1 MSDSSSLSK
10 RGQIVQNTTLRVDFE
25 IFYEAM
31 QNLFH
36 QTDNPDGAIPL
47 NIAENR
53 LSWHL
58 LENKMKE
65 ITENESIPNWVA
77 SYTSAMGAPEF
88 RSVLADFLTKFLT
101 LCPINPDHLGL
112 SAGATAIVEVS
123 SWVVADPG
131 DVAVFPA
138 PCYPVY
144 KQDIGNKGGIE
155 RYDLVTHYDLTSIKN
170 EPVLSI
176 EHLEQALQE
185 IERAGKKFK
194 MLVLTNPDNPTGGM
208 FSKAKL
214 ESIADWCIGHKIH
227 LFVNEIYGLS
237 LIDIL
242 HPAIKDDYD
251 TEIDFFSFA
260 NIIQDRQSDYL
271 HLWHALSKDF
281 GASGFR
287 VGMVY
292 SLNQAFLE
300 AYNNLNAPQMVS
312 NFAQW
317 IFLKVM
323 EDHDFIADY
332 IEYNQKA
339 LTESYIIVIE
349 SLRRLNIPY
358 APARG
363 SLFVW
368 LDFSEFLKEQSQ
380 EAENEMWMNIYN
392 ETKVLLTPGQGF
404 GHSKRGQ
411 FRLVYSCV
419 SKEELSVA
427 MERLEKWVL
436 KKRA

>member
-25 IFYEAM
+25 IFFEAM
-31 QNLFH
+31 KDLYDQ
-36 QTDNPDGAIPL
+36 DENPNGTIPL

-58 LENKMKE
+58 LENRMRELSKSE
-65 ITENESIPNWVA
+65 TIPAWVA
-77 SYTSAMGAPEF
+77 GYTSAMGAPEF
-88 RSVLADFLTKFLT
+88 RSVLAEFLTKFLT
-101 LCPINPDHLGL
+101 LCYIDPENLGL

-123 SWVVADPG
+123 SWIVADPG

-155 RYDLVTHYDLTSIKN
+155 RYDLVTHHDLTSIKN
-170 EPVLSI
+170 EPALSI
-176 EHLEQALQE
+176 EHLDHALEE
-185 IERAGKKFK
+185 IERVGKKFK
-194 MLVLTNPDNPTGGM
+194 MLVVTNPDNPTGGL
-208 FSKAKL
+208 FSKEKL
-214 ESIADWCIGHKIH
+214 ESIADWCIKHNIH

-237 LIDIL
+237 LIDTF
-242 HPAIKDDYD
+242 HPAIKDDYES
-251 TEIDFFSFA
+251 EIDFFSFA
-260 NIIQDRQSDYL
+260 NIIQNRKSDYL
-271 HLWHALSKDF
+271 HLWHALSKDM

-323 EDHDFIADY
+323 EDHDFMADY
-332 IEYNQKA
+332 IEYNQKV
-339 LTESYIIVIE
+339 LTESYIVVIE
-349 SLRRLNIPY
+349 SLRRLYIPY
-358 APARG
+358 VPARG

-368 LDFSEFLKEQSQ
+368 LDFSEFLNEQTQ
-380 EAENEMWMNIYN
+380 ESENEMWLDIYH

-404 GHSKRGQ
+404 GHSKKGQ

-419 SKEELSVA
+419 SKEELIVA
-427 MERLEKWVL
+427 MQRLESWIIKM
-436 KKRA
+436 RN